1 MGTKT
6 THLPPRAPF
15 LMGPQNDGSV
25 DSTQSISNPDVRAC
39 IDDPEFF
46 YDLYIRI
53 TNRAI
58 EMYARSKRRKF
69 ALKLHETLAALDV

>member
-1 MGTKT
+1 
-6 THLPPRAPF
+6 
-15 LMGPQNDGSV
+15 MGPQRNVSI
-25 DSTQSISNPDVRAC
+25 DSTQSISNSDIRAC
-39 IDDPEFF
+39 IDDAEFF

-69 ALKLHETLAALDV
+69 ALKLHESLAALDV

>member
-1 MGTKT
+1 M
-6 THLPPRAPF
+6 AP
-15 LMGPQNDGSV
+15 QHNDSV
-25 DSTQSISNPDVRAC
+25 DSTQSINNPDVRAC
-39 IDDPEFF
+39 IDDSEFF

-53 TNRAI
+53 TNRVI

>member
-1 MGTKT
+1 
-6 THLPPRAPF
+6 
-15 LMGPQNDGSV
+15 MGPQHDVSI
-25 DSTQSISNPDVRAC
+25 DSTQSISNPDIRAC
-39 IDDPEFF
+39 IDDAEFF

-69 ALKLHETLAALDV
+69 ALKLHESLAALDV